1 MAGSSAITAKEG
13 LMAFDSIKP
22 MALTTAPGRIADVI
36 RGSILDGTLA
46 PGEQLTETQLAERL
60 SVSRGPIREAMQRLV
75 QEGLLWSKPHHGT
88 FVVELGHEDAADI
101 YLARRAVEGT
111 AAIRVMGR
119 LDSAPAFKALDQ
131 AVSELRLAVKSG
143 EWAAIVSADIKFHE
157 VLVSAAKSP
166 RLSRVFSTLT
176 AETRLCM
183 AAFVEGHPDWLKR
196 AVSQHRDLVA
206 AIRNGDQAE
215 VLNLLDTHFNLDEHL
230 AYRGDVTHKNE
241 EKKARA

>member
-1 MAGSSAITAKEG
+1 MALNSME
-13 LMAFDSIKP
+13 P
-22 MALTTAPGRIADVI
+22 MALTTAPVRIADAI

-46 PGEQLTETQLAERL
+46 PGEQLTESQLAERL

-75 QEGLLWSKPHHGT
+75 QEGLLWNKPHHGT

-119 LDSAPAFKALDQ
+119 VDNATAFKALDQ
-131 AVSELRLAVKSG
+131 AVSGLRAAVKAG
-143 EWAAIVSADIKFHE
+143 EWAAIVSADLEFHE
-157 VLVSAAKSP
+157 VLVGAAKSP

-183 AAFVEGHPDWLKR
+183 VAFVEGHPDWLKR
-196 AVSQHRDLVA
+196 AVPQHRDLVA
-206 AIRNGDQAE
+206 ALRKGDQAE
-215 VLNLLDTHFNLDEHL
+215 VLSLLDAHFNLDEHL
-230 AYRGDVTHKNE
+230 SYRGDVTQKTE
-241 EKKARA
+241 EKTAQV